1 MSSSPATGD
10 HAARRLR
17 RMADENSRLRRY
29 VAEVM
34 DRLRENERLF
44 SRLSGI
50 EAAVLAA
57 PDPEA
62 LCFALLRG
70 LCHGFDL
77 DMARLW
83 FERPGLMGDC
93 KMEGI
98 SGRDLVWI
106 ERGDTAKAGLDRRS
120 AWLMRLTPEK
130 GFDWLTA
137 RDHHLGSMAL
147 LVLGDLSRPFGVLG
161 MGSVDAGRFEPGQS
175 ADFLQHLARV
185 ASLSLEH
192 AITKTRAQVL
202 NGAPLVSSSDP
213 CAIQDLTPRLLRANS
228 HHLLS
233 KWFGGHADV
242 ACLYMGVE
250 ADGEAAGEALDGIGK
265 LARKFARVTDPLLGM
280 EQGEC
285 ALLLPGCSARKAARI
300 AERLIRACKKAGA
313 DLSVGL
319 ACASPEQDMRVK
331 SLIAAAEQAMYV
343 ARALGG
349 NRLESSGSGLSFS
362 ANQTHEQKA
371 PNPA

>member
-29 VAEVM
+29 VTEVM

-44 SRLSGI
+44 SRLSGV

-70 LCHGFDL
+70 LRRGFEL

-93 KMEGI
+93 KMKGL
-98 SGRDLVWI
+98 STRDLVWI
-106 ERGDTAKAGLDRRS
+106 ERGDIAGAGLNRRC

-130 GFDWLTA
+130 GFDWLTP
-137 RDHHLGSMAL
+137 RDHHLGSIAL

-161 MGSVDAGRFEPGQS
+161 MGSVDAGRFAPGRS

-192 AITKTRAQVL
+192 ALERTENMGSTI
-202 NGAPLVSSSDP
+202 VS
-213 CAIQDLTPRLLRANS
+213 RFLRANS
-228 HHLLS
+228 NQPLA
-233 KWFGGHADV
+233 KWFGGDVHV
-242 ACLYMGVE
+242 ACLYIGVE
-250 ADGEAAGEALDGIGK
+250 ADGEAAEEALSGIGK
-265 LARKFARVTDPLLGM
+265 LARKFARATDSLLGM

-285 ALLLPGCSARKAARI
+285 ALLLPGCSDSRAARI
-300 AERLIRACKKAGA
+300 AEHLIRACKKAGVVISA
-313 DLSVGL
+313 GL
-319 ACASPEQDMRVK
+319 ACAAPEQDMRVK
-331 SLIAAAEQAMYV
+331 SLVSAAEQAMYV

-349 NRLESSGSGLSFS
+349 GRLE
-362 ANQTHEQKA
+362 K
-371 PNPA
+371 